1 MIIIASEQTL
11 PHLSLEGAVNYS
23 HASLEGAVFT
33 LQVRSHTKKKSRH
46 IVLLTDFFNLDF
58 FSRLVLFHYNE

>member
-11 PHLSLEGAVNYS
+11 PHLSVEGAVNYS

-33 LQVRSHTKKKSRH
+33 LQVSSHYPPRST
-46 IVLLTDFFNLDF
+46 VLFAIL
-58 FSRLVLFHYNE
+58 SRLSTGRITQYCL

>member
-33 LQVRSHTKKKSRH
+33 SELSHKEEKSPYCLIDR
-46 IVLLTDFFNLDF
+46 FF
-58 FSRLVLFHYNE
+58 